1 MPDHQPD
8 RDKLGPTGPAKAPSD
23 NKRSYDEKHPHAG
36 TVEEHPGPPPTDDPH
51 RKRQDRERNI
61 TKSGP

>member
-36 TVEEHPGPPPTDDPH
+36 TVEEHPGPPPTDDPPGSS
-51 RKRQDRERNI
+51 KTESI
-61 TKSGP
+61 ILKKLP